1 MRNTAIAPEVKADLH
16 VVREL
21 FEYAFLVP
29 VLPPL
34 ILVAVEGHDA
44 VAHLLWCLAL
54 INCVLQQAR
63 RRVRVG
69 VRVGVRSGV
78 RDRVNAGSIGGS
90 QQGCMR

>member
-1 MRNTAIAPEVKADLH
+1 MNIPEGKADLH
-16 VVREL
+16 VIRKL
-21 FEYAFLVP
+21 FEDAFLVP
-29 VLPPL
+29 VLAPL

-44 VAHLLWCLAL
+44 VAHFLWCLAL

-69 VRVGVRSGV
+69 ARSGV
-78 RDRVNAGSIGGS
+78 MSGVRCGVNARSIDGS